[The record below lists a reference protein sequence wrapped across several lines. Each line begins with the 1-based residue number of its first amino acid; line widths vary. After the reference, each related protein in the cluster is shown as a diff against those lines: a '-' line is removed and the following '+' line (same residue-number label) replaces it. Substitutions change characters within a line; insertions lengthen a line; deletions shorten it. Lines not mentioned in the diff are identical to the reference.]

1 MEKTVAKAIKL
12 LEALAAHERPQRV
25 TELARELGIAKSN
38 VHRLLQTLV
47 ALGHVRQNEQGL
59 YVASIRLWEFGSQ
72 VAGRL
77 PIQRA
82 AGDHLKRL
90 AALTTEETQ
99 LAMLDG
105 TDTVYLQAV
114 ESAHPVR
121 IASVLGRR
129 VSLHCTA
136 VGKAILA
143 YQPDAVIRAMARQLH
158 AFTPRTITTSERLR
172 AELAEIRRGGYAMNL
187 GEWHAGI
194 HGVGA
199 PIPSPDGTVGAAI
212 SIVGPAERMHA
223 RKLRELAPK
232 VVEAAEAI
240 ALSLAYVMA
249 RPEAP
254 PERRLRVESASAA
267 RPPATAG

>member
-38 VHRLLQTLV
+38 VHRLLQTLIE
-47 ALGHVRQNEQGL
+47 LGHVRQNEHGL
-59 YVASIRLWEFGSQ
+59 YLASIRLWEFGSQ

-77 PIQRA
+77 AIQRA

-90 AALTTEETQ
+90 AAATAEESQ

-105 TDTVYLQAV
+105 TDTVYLQAIEAV
-114 ESAHPVR
+114 HPVR
-121 IASVLGRR
+121 VASVLGRR

-143 YQPDAVIRAMARQLH
+143 YQPDAVIRATTRQLH
-158 AFTPRTITTSERLR
+158 SFTPRTITTSERLR
-172 AELAEIRRGGYAMNL
+172 AELAEIRRRGYAMNL

-194 HGVGA
+194 HGIGA
-199 PIPSPDGTVGAAI
+199 PITSPDGTVGAAVSVI
-212 SIVGPAERMHA
+212 GPAERMQA

-240 ALSLAYVMA
+240 ALSLAYVIA

-254 PERRLRVESASAA
+254 PERRLREPASAP
-267 RPPATAG
+267 RPPVTAG